1 MSQPSYPNSK
11 NIVRHVMSN
20 GIIVLLYENPHSK
33 TVMLEGSV
41 WAGAAGETR
50 AKAGLA
56 SMTASSLMRGTANRS
71 FEQIYAELEAVGATV
86 GFASGYQTTEFS
98 ADSLTEDLDL
108 VLDIA
113 VDCLRNPIFPEAE
126 IEKVR
131 AEKMTRLYMRQ
142 NDTGSMAQLNF
153 RKTLFNNHPYGQSVT
168 GYLDSAQAIHRDNLA
183 EFASA
188 NYAPNDA
195 IVVLVGNVKPDV
207 AIAKLEAALGDWE
220 NPTYQRPAGIPDMAR
235 PAETVRV
242 HHALADK
249 TQADLVFGLP
259 GPRRSEPDYMDARLA
274 NNILGIFGMMG
285 RLGANVRVKQGLAY
299 YARSVISGG
308 LGPSPWYVST
318 GVSPDKVEQA
328 LVSSQDEIRRMQN
341 ELVSAE
347 ELADTQA
354 YLTGSVPM
362 TLESNV
368 GIAGTLFNMEL
379 YGLGLDYLLNYNEMV
394 NAVTRERIQAA
405 AQKHF
410 SADQVVVSVAGP

>member
-1 MSQPSYPNSK
+1 
-11 NIVRHVMSN
+11 MSN
-20 GIIVLLYENPHSK
+20 GIIVLIYENPHSK
-33 TVMLEGSV
+33 TVTLEGAV
-41 WAGAAGETR
+41 WAGAAREAR
-50 AKAGLA
+50 AQAGLA
-56 SMTASSLMRGTANRS
+56 SMAASSLMRGTANRS

-86 GFASGYQTTEFS
+86 AFGSGYQVTEFS

-113 VDCLRNPIFPEAE
+113 VDCLRNPTFPEAE
-126 IEKVR
+126 IEKIR

-153 RKTLFNNHPYGQSVT
+153 RKNLFEGHPYGQSVS
-168 GYLDSAQAIHRDNLA
+168 GYLDSVPTISRDDLA
-183 EFASA
+183 SFAAAS
-188 NYAPNDA
+188 YAPNEA
-195 IVVLVGNVKPDV
+195 LIVLVGNVKPAA
-207 AIAKLEAALGDWE
+207 AIAKLEAALGDWQNSAYE
-220 NPTYQRPAGIPDMAR
+220 RPDAMPDMAR
-235 PAETVRV
+235 PAEMMRV

-259 GPRRSEPDYMDARLA
+259 GPRRSAADYMDVRLA
-274 NNILGIFGMMG
+274 NNILGVFGMMG

-299 YARSVISGG
+299 YARSVLAGG

-328 LVSSQDEIRRMQN
+328 LASSQDEIRRMQN

-362 TLESNV
+362 TLESNG
-368 GIAGTLFNMEL
+368 GIAATLFNMEL
-379 YGLGLDYLLNYNEMV
+379 YGLGLDYLVTYHDTV
-394 NAVTRERIQAA
+394 NAVTPERIQAA
-405 AQKHF
+405 AQKYF
-410 SADQVVVSVAGP
+410 SAEQVVVSVAGP